1 MEKQMRELLERS
13 FKGNEVIAYIESLEM
28 DNMLLTK
35 ENKALTLE
43 GELKCEL
50 NQKLK
55 KALDNAIKEC
65 CINVTGSDACN
76 SLEEC
81 EKALQSAQEKTTEVE
96 DYTSIPKSTYC
107 CIEEEL
113 NVFKQ
118 LTKEHFELVENY
130 NKLTDLNNMS
140 EHQLLVFNTLANAQI
155 KDRKCDLCLY
165 KIGNDIQ
172 AYKFEQLKEGMW
184 VWDNLN
190 KDCRQIARVNEYGGI
205 YWYGSLSE
213 YESDKFE
220 ENRFYPVTKAMQY
233 QEELLSRKED
243 NNE

>member
-1 MEKQMRELLERS
+1 MKILSR
-13 FKGNEVIAYIESLEM
+13 
-28 DNMLLTK
+28 
-35 ENKALTLE
+35 
-43 GELKCEL
+43 
-50 NQKLK
+50 
-55 KALDNAIKEC
+55 
-65 CINVTGSDACN
+65 
-76 SLEEC
+76 EEC
-81 EKALQSAQEKTTEVE
+81 EKALENLMKKGKGGLLFLILGVIDDLACFKNL
-96 DYTSIPKSTYC
+96 
-107 CIEEEL
+107 IE
-113 NVFKQ
+113 
-118 LTKEHFELVENY
+118 EHFELVENY

-140 EHQLLVFNTLANAQI
+140 EHQLLAFNTLANAQI

-165 KIGNDIQ
+165 KTGNDIQ

>member
-50 NQKLK
+50 NQKLE
-55 KALDNAIKEC
+55 KALDKA
-65 CINVTGSDACN
+65 
-76 SLEEC
+76 C

-118 LTKEHFELVENY
+118 LTKEHF
-130 NKLTDLNNMS
+130 
-140 EHQLLVFNTLANAQI
+140 
-155 KDRKCDLCLY
+155 
-165 KIGNDIQ
+165 
-172 AYKFEQLKEGMW
+172 
-184 VWDNLN
+184 
-190 KDCRQIARVNEYGGI
+190 
-205 YWYGSLSE
+205 
-213 YESDKFE
+213 
-220 ENRFYPVTKAMQY
+220 
-233 QEELLSRKED
+233 
-243 NNE
+243 

>member
-1 MEKQMRELLERS
+1 MIDYFEALRGLVIDDDNGTLGIIEELEKQYKALQIENDLLKR
-13 FKGNEVIAYIESLEM
+13 
-28 DNMLLTK
+28 
-35 ENKALTLE
+35 ENKALDE
-43 GELKCEL
+43 ESVLKCKL
-50 NQKLK
+50 NQKLE
-55 KALDNAIKEC
+55 KALDKA
-65 CINVTGSDACN
+65 
-76 SLEEC
+76 C

>member
-50 NQKLK
+50 NQKLE
-55 KALDNAIKEC
+55 KALDKA
-65 CINVTGSDACN
+65 
-76 SLEEC
+76 C

-220 ENRFYPVTKAMQY
+220 ENRFYPVTKTMQY

>member
-1 MEKQMRELLERS
+1 
-13 FKGNEVIAYIESLEM
+13 
-28 DNMLLTK
+28 
-35 ENKALTLE
+35 
-43 GELKCEL
+43 
-50 NQKLK
+50 
-55 KALDNAIKEC
+55 
-65 CINVTGSDACN
+65 
-76 SLEEC
+76 
-81 EKALQSAQEKTTEVE
+81 
-96 DYTSIPKSTYC
+96 
-107 CIEEEL
+107 
-113 NVFKQ
+113 
-118 LTKEHFELVENY
+118 
-130 NKLTDLNNMS
+130 MS
-140 EHQLLVFNTLANAQI
+140 EHQLLAFNTLANAQI